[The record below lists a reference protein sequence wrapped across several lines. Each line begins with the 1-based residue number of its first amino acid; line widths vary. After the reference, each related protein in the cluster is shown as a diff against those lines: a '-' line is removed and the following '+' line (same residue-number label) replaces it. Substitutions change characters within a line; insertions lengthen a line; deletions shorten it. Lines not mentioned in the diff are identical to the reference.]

1 MTMQNYE
8 PIIYNLPM
16 DSMADY
22 IRAQL
27 RNVNCEVPNIPAPP
41 VETWEIV

>member
-1 MTMQNYE
+1 MQNYE
-8 PIIYNLPM
+8 PMIYNLPM

-27 RNVNCEVPNIPAPP
+27 RNAECEVPNIPAPP